1 MVAYAEK
8 LPKAQIETVV
18 EREGIDASDAAIAEA
33 IRKRCVGWPEAG
45 TKAAIRYGVSFQH
58 RRQKLFQA
66 VGAGPRMKPVRSS
79 RHDVEME
86 RHHYSLAVVAAQ
98 RGDYAAAAEHAEQ
111 AAKHVIGKPRLLAY
125 YKKEAAK
132 FRALS
137 GQ

>member
-18 EREGIDASDAAIAEA
+18 EREGIEASDAAIAEA

-45 TKAAIRYGVSFQH
+45 TKAAIRHGVSFQH

-66 VGAGPRMKPVRSS
+66 VGAGPRVRSS

-98 RGDYAAAAEHAEQ
+98 RGDYAAAAERAEQ